1 MLALLLAVGQP
12 APAFA
17 AATPK
22 PGSAGAPPGAAKP
35 KPGAARPKPGAAKP
49 KPGAAKPKPGAAKP
63 RPGGAKPKPR
73 PAKPKPAAKK
83 ARPSPQPRPKLTA
96 WKQPAFHRQPD
107 FSFAVPAGWRL
118 HKLPSTGKPPRET
131 RRLELWRV
139 VDNGRATIEV
149 EADRSEPL
157 TGKFPVRDARR
168 AAERV
173 AETFG
178 FRQYRVVD
186 LQVKQAPGF
195 YESWVVMEV
204 PGRAPFRVVAAHF
217 FRGGTHYRAGAVAP
231 LGDDQLAGEKAL
243 RAVLSSWRWTPG
255 PRGRRRP

>member
-1 MLALLLAVGQP
+1 MGRLVACVLALLLAVGQP
-12 APAFA
+12 APALA

-22 PGSAGAPPGAAKP
+22 PGSAAPHPGAAKP
-35 KPGAARPKPGAAKP
+35 KPRPGKP
-49 KPGAAKPKPGAAKP
+49 KPKS
-63 RPGGAKPKPR
+63 
-73 PAKPKPAAKK
+73 KPKPAAKK

-96 WKQPAFHRQPD
+96 WKPPAFHRQPD
-107 FSFAVPAGWRL
+107 FSFAVPTGWRL

-131 RRLELWRV
+131 RRVELWKV

-178 FRQYRVVD
+178 FRQYRVMD

-217 FRGGTHYRAGAVAP
+217 FRGGTHYRAGAVTP
-231 LGDDQLAGEKAL
+231 LGDDQLAGEQAL

-255 PRGRRRP
+255 PRARRRP